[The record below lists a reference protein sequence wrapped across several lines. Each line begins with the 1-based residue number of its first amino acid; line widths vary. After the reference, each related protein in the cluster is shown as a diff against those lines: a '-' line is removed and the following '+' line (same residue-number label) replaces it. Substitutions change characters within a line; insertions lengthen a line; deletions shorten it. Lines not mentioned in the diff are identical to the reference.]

1 MKNEKHI
8 GFADLAA
15 ERRKVKTEFF
25 DQVNTLIDW
34 RLISNIINKY
44 YQKGE
49 SVSGRPAYEGLLLLK
64 YVFCRPGII

>member
-1 MKNEKHI
+1 MKNEKRI

-34 RLISNIINKY
+34 RLISNIINK
-44 YQKGE
+44 QLFRKGE
-49 SVSGRPAYEGLLLLK
+49 VRSVKWDGSG
-64 YVFCRPGII
+64 